1 MRNLAVTLPQEIAQP
16 IQRFARHKALIHTAG
31 LLSAAILAALVLFL
45 CAILVDRLVEL
56 PRACKPILPLLAVA
70 IPALTA
76 LWGVA
81 AMLRAQDADSA
92 AGELDGASVALFGKG
107 GRDAVRS
114 ALNFSARTHQDPASV
129 NPYMLAETLR
139 EAKALSGKVL
149 PSAIL
154 GWGAGPR
161 RILIAVLLGGVI
173 LGLSRWQ
180 FMQMDLLWQRFL
192 DPLGNYPRPSLTQ
205 IEIDVPLDQT
215 MIQGDDM
222 PLKVL
227 LSGNVPAE
235 PRCTLHIAGNGA
247 AELAVV
253 MSPRPQQRFE
263 SQIKSVDRSLTF
275 YVTAGDGRS
284 ALYKLRVEP
293 RPAITKLSVR
303 YEYPRYTFIQP
314 HEEQIAYRELSA
326 VEGTR
331 ATVKFESSLPVVDPQ
346 AIFPE
351 RKYKAAWDAA
361 QRQGTFRFTIDHETN
376 FTIRLVTP
384 TGADNHGDAGY
395 RVRLVPDN
403 PPTIS
408 LLGISENAALYR
420 DDLLQLHYKGTDD
433 FGIAEAFLRCRGAD
447 SKPKEY
453 SLQLQHPNQKLAEGD
468 ATIDLRELTAE
479 DDSQLDIELV
489 MVDTKGQEAITPRA
503 HIAIVSD
510 TPDRQLEELAKFEDD
525 YLKNYLRPAATVLT
539 AQTARLGI
547 LIDGLD
553 AGTPIAGKRKEMLD
567 ALCKELDRVRLPQAN
582 KILFLTEYPY
592 QSVRAAYYGLS
603 MVRTIP
609 EGSFYVA
616 RINAVAT
623 TDKARDGLLELK
635 PFLDEQAKKTDA
647 FAEGLSDALL
657 EIRLRLIE
665 QLTAKLVEKG
675 GSEAGLPSLKI
686 DKSDGD
692 GKTAQ
697 QREERL
703 AKILALSDLIAK
715 EAETL
720 ELAPAFKDLKAAAAL
735 GGDARATAVHTA
747 LEQLRRALHSGTALD
762 GHLGARMEE
771 CRAKYPLPA
780 QMRTAAAKGIQPHL
794 TSALADFARCSRTS
808 YIPNDAELLL
818 QVRAI
823 ETLFGGDPQQIAA
836 TATAIERLE
845 PWSRRYG
852 IVERL
857 RLLRIAVR
865 EFQIDSAVGRLQ
877 PASPRF
883 DQRWQEIREM
893 LLSLLCDNQAGMF
906 AALGAEVQTSLREL
920 AQFRNTFLPW
930 SGAAALKGIDS
941 NAVFGKL
948 RAQLGKTLA
957 LLEPGVLKES
967 EAALPEIALLWRD
980 VAQNIQKENVRLDV
994 EMPLV
999 TAEMAE
1005 AEKRPEAE
1013 RESKDFKMRTA
1024 STPRASGSSTAGFG
1038 HDFAERFACHAI
1050 AISKGLDIRERLWM
1064 NKPSSQ
1070 QNEAALKQLEAAMIL
1085 NEYLSYL
1092 DENVYDNASAPH
1104 INRAWG
1110 GLRSGP
1116 YPKYL
1121 ESILKYYDEFKPKAR
1136 ALGNWMAEL
1145 TDGKADAL
1153 LNSEEFSM
1161 LPAKI
1166 NRAERFAVAKKAIN
1180 EQSRFDA
1187 DTRAAATSDARRP
1200 MILALLAG
1208 DNSTVYWDRMVLAT
1222 SALSTA
1228 AGRSLQAPAETWAG
1242 VVAQDASDCNA
1253 AAARIRWLLPEA
1265 KALPEELK
1273 LLPDLLDEWRAMISK
1288 VAADKVGTLSADARA
1303 QAREGLLDWYGRLLG
1318 VQRGMEVRTFVAPPK
1333 PKVRPRY
1340 QSGIRNDMF
1349 ETLGR
1354 VVRGETA
1361 WVWRVAAEE
1370 RRVWSQRAQ
1379 FLADENGPA
1388 DAAQGGGLDEVAWI
1402 AAFEQATR
1410 RKSAAAFSRRSQA
1423 LGLEEERI
1431 DERFLKMPRYL
1442 YEELLRA
1449 SKRPYPSQFKEPGL
1463 EYIQGLLKSSR

>member
-1 MRNLAVTLPQEIAQP
+1 MRNLAVTLPKEIAQP
-16 IQRFARHKALIHTAG
+16 IQRFARHKALIRAAG
-31 LLSAAILAALVLFL
+31 LLSAAILAALALFL
-45 CAILVDRLVEL
+45 CAILVDRCVEL
-56 PRACKPILPLLAVA
+56 PRAFKPILPLLAVA
-70 IPALTA
+70 LPALIA
-76 LWGVA
+76 LWGIA
-81 AMLRAQDADSA
+81 IMLREQDADAA
-92 AGELDGASVALFGKG
+92 AGELDGASVALFGTG

-114 ALNFSARTHQDPASV
+114 ALNFSARTNQDPAGV

-139 EAKALSGKVL
+139 EAKILGGKVS
-149 PSAIL
+149 PSAVL

-161 RILIAVLLGGVI
+161 QILIAALLGGVI

-180 FMQMDLLWQRFL
+180 YMQMDLLWQRFL
-192 DPLGNYPRPSLTQ
+192 DPLGNYPRPSLTK
-205 IEIDVPLDQT
+205 IEIDAPLEQT
-215 MIQGDDM
+215 LIQGDDM

-227 LSGNVPAE
+227 LSGNVPAD
-235 PRCTLHIAGNGA
+235 PLATLHIVGNQTGD
-247 AELAVV
+247 LTVV

-263 SQIKSVDRSLTF
+263 SQIKNIDRSLGF

-293 RPAITKLSVR
+293 RPAITKLNVR
-303 YEYPRYTFIQP
+303 YEYPRYTFIPP
-314 HEEQIAYRELSA
+314 HEEQITYRELSG

-331 ATVKFESSLPVVDPQ
+331 VTVKFESSLAVVDPQ

-361 QRQGTFRFTIDHETN
+361 QRQGTFRFTIDRETS

-384 TGADNHGDAGY
+384 AGAENHGDAGY

-408 LLGISENAALYR
+408 LLGIAENAALYR

-479 DDSQLDIELV
+479 DDSQLDLELV
-489 MVDTKGQEAITPRA
+489 MIDTKGQEAITPRT

-510 TPDRQLEELAKFEDD
+510 TPDRQLEELAKLEDD
-525 YLKNYLRPAATVLT
+525 YLKNYLRPAATGLA
-539 AQTARLGI
+539 AQASRLGI

-553 AGTPIAGKRKEMLD
+553 AGTPITGKRKEMLD
-567 ALCKELDRVRLPQAN
+567 AICKELDRVRLPQAN
-582 KILFLTEYPY
+582 KILFLSEYPY

-603 MVRTIP
+603 TVRTIP
-609 EGSFYVA
+609 DGTFYVA
-616 RINAVAT
+616 RINAASAT
-623 TDKARDGLLELK
+623 NNARDGLQQLK
-635 PFLDEQAKKTDA
+635 PFLEEQAQKSGA
-647 FAEGLSDALL
+647 FADGLSDALL
-657 EIRLRLIE
+657 EIRLRMIE
-665 QLTAKLVEKG
+665 QLTAKLVEKSG
-675 GSEAGLPSLKI
+675 DEAHLNALKN
-686 DKSDGD
+686 DKSAGD

-697 QREERL
+697 QYEERL
-703 AKILALSDLIAK
+703 TKILALGELIAK

-720 ELAPAFKDLKAAAAL
+720 ELAAPLKDLKSATAL
-735 GGDARATAVHTA
+735 AGDARQSAVNTA
-747 LEQLRRALHSGTALD
+747 LEQLRRALNSGTALD
-762 GHLGARMEE
+762 GHLGARIEE
-771 CRAKYPLPA
+771 CRAKYPLQA
-780 QMRTAAAKGIQPHL
+780 QMRTAAAKEILPHL
-794 TSALADFARCSRTS
+794 TSAVADFVRCSRTS

-823 ETLFGGDPQQIAA
+823 ESLFGGDPQQIAA
-836 TATAIERLE
+836 SSNAIERLE

-852 IVERL
+852 VVERL

-865 EFQIDSAVGRLQ
+865 EFQIDAAVGRLQ

-893 LLSLLCDNQAGMF
+893 LLSLLCDNQAGLF
-906 AALGAEVQTSLREL
+906 KTLGAEVQTSLGEF
-920 AQFRNTFLPW
+920 AQFRNAFLPW

-941 NAVFGKL
+941 NALFEKL
-948 RAQLGKTLA
+948 RTQLGKA
-957 LLEPGVLKES
+957 IVQLEPGVLKES
-967 EAALPEIALLWRD
+967 EAALPEIALLWRN
-980 VAQNIQKENVRLDV
+980 VAQNIQNESGALDV
-994 EMPLV
+994 EIPLV
-999 TAEMAE
+999 TAEIAE

-1013 RESKDFKMRTA
+1013 REAKEFKWKTA
-1024 STPRASGSSTAGFG
+1024 STPRANGTNTAGFG
-1038 HDFAERFACHAI
+1038 HAFAERFACHAI
-1050 AISKGLDIRERLWM
+1050 AMSKGLDIRERLWM
-1064 NKPSSQ
+1064 NKPSAPAS
-1070 QNEAALKQLEAAMIL
+1070 EAAAKQLEAATIL

-1104 INRAWG
+1104 INRSWG
-1110 GLRSGP
+1110 GLKSGP

-1121 ESILKYYDEFKPKAR
+1121 ESIVKYYDEFRPKAR
-1136 ALGNWMAEL
+1136 ALGIWMGEL
-1145 TDGKADAL
+1145 ADGKTDAL
-1153 LNSEEFSM
+1153 LNSEEFSG

-1166 NRAERFAVAKKAIN
+1166 NRGERVTVAKKAIH
-1180 EQSRFDA
+1180 EQSRFDT
-1187 DTRAAATSDARRP
+1187 DTRSATNPEARRP
-1200 MILALLAG
+1200 LILALLSG
-1208 DNSTVYWDRMVLAT
+1208 DNSTVYWDRLVLAT
-1222 SALSTA
+1222 SALSTT
-1228 AGRSLQAPAETWAG
+1228 AGHSLQAPADAWAG
-1242 VVAQDASDCNA
+1242 VAAQDATVCNTSA
-1253 AAARIRWLLPEA
+1253 TRIRWLLPEA

-1273 LLPDLLDEWRAMISK
+1273 LMPDLLDEWRAMNSN
-1288 VAADKVGTLSADARA
+1288 VASDKMAKLSAEARA
-1303 QAREGLLDWYGRLLG
+1303 QARESLLDWHGRLLG
-1318 VQRGMEVRTFVAPPK
+1318 VLRGIEVRTFVAAPK

-1340 QSGIRNDMF
+1340 QSGIRNDLF

-1379 FLADENGPA
+1379 FLTDENGPS

-1402 AAFEQATR
+1402 AAFEQSTR

-1463 EYIQGLLKSSR
+1463 EYIQGLLKSAR